1 MRRLKFDN
9 ETLKSVATLVRYHD
23 YRMPVRGEAV
33 RRRRALRLSKK
44 ANAFSAKGVSL
55 RSAPRSSAY
64 GVTIRRSLRAKCFS
78 DVHAAGKTISFSS
91 AACGRRTRKG
101 QAASVW
107 QLSCLRLRANSARL
121 FYRYSSRLNQVTMLP
136 PA

>member
-1 MRRLKFDN
+1 MRLP
-9 ETLKSVATLVRYHD
+9 L
-23 YRMPVRGEAV
+23 
-33 RRRRALRLSKK
+33 LRLSKK

-91 AACGRRTRKG
+91 AACRRLTRKG

-107 QLSCLRLRANSARL
+107 QHSCLRLRANSARL

>member
-1 MRRLKFDN
+1 MRLP
-9 ETLKSVATLVRYHD
+9 L
-23 YRMPVRGEAV
+23 
-33 RRRRALRLSKK
+33 LRLSKK

-91 AACGRRTRKG
+91 AAYGRR
-101 QAASVW
+101 
-107 QLSCLRLRANSARL
+107 NSARL
-121 FYRYSSRLNQVTMLP
+121 L
-136 PA
+136 